1 MTRNVLHGRT
11 KPDGP
16 WQRLPVAAAAR
27 DAAAREPGLR
37 RMSTHGILV
46 LYFSPRQIRTD
57 PARAI
62 AIIRDTLA
70 AGAARPELRLIA
82 REAA

>member
-1 MTRNVLHGRT
+1 MPRYENSIAR
-11 KPDGP
+11 P
-16 WQRLPVAAAAR
+16 WQRSCEHKNLLDL